1 MNSCDRQRF
10 NDFLRSAV
18 WGLKDRKKKFFE
30 ELFEENFNRFMLRH
44 MLPMYFLEILHA
56 TIAKY
61 FQSITGN
68 AS

>member
-1 MNSCDRQRF
+1 MNSWDRQRF
-10 NDFLRSAV
+10 NGFVRSAG
-18 WGLKDRKKKFFE
+18 WGLKHRQKKFLE
-30 ELFEENFNRFMLRH
+30 EFFEENFNRFMLRH
-44 MLPMYFLEILHA
+44 RLRMYFLEILHA